1 MENTRKNDPV
11 LPFFE
16 QKTVGDRQ
24 SLPVAVMDSGAGGLC
39 VLREIRRLLPRE
51 ELLYFGDSANA
62 PYGEKEPQVV
72 KAWIATHAAR
82 LLQESK
88 ALVLACNTATALMVE
103 ELRHKYP
110 QVPIIGMEPAL
121 KPASVVGEHPRVW
134 VLATEVTL
142 REGRFA
148 ALVERYAKVA
158 HVVPICAPGIVK
170 LVEKGAE
177 RSPEMAQYLQE
188 LLTPYLS
195 PRPDAVVLGCTHFP
209 FAKAAISHT
218 VGGDI
223 PIFDGVEGTARQL
236 ARRLADAGLLND
248 LPTRGAVRLT
258 SSQPRILPLYAR
270 LMFGAAF

>member
-72 KAWIATHAAR
+72 KAWIAAHAAR

-103 ELRHKYP
+103 ELRRKYP
-110 QVPIIGMEPAL
+110 EVPIIGMEPAL
-121 KPASVVGEHPRVW
+121 KPASAVGEHPRVL

-248 LPTRGAVRLT
+248 SPTRGAVRLT